1 MEQTR
6 GGGIT
11 PCLPWPQLGGAGE
24 GRFWEL
30 HPTHLQLALPLSSVA
45 LFASGQ
51 PLALSQPPLASLFLT
66 C

>member
-1 MEQTR
+1 MR
-6 GGGIT
+6 RHHF
-11 PCLPWPQLGGAGE
+11 LPALAPAGWAAE

-30 HPTHLQLALPLSSVA
+30 HPTQLQLVLPLSSVA

-51 PLALSQPPLASLFLT
+51 PLPLSQLPLASLFLT